1 MLEEDNRMET
11 MEDCP
16 FCGIA
21 EGNVPAHVVYQDSHS
36 VAFTDKHPNTHAHIV
51 PMHDYH
57 DITSC

>member
-1 MLEEDNRMET
+1 MET